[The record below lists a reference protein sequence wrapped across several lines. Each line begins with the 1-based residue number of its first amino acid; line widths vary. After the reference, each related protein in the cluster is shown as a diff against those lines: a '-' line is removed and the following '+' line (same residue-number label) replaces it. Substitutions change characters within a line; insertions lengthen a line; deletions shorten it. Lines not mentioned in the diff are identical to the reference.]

1 MLTDWLLAGSPKT
14 PEYAWAR
21 REGRKTRYQGQRLG
35 GTVVVHFLK
44 KNMWF
49 LETALALLEGDELS
63 GAEDLPQHDLHRAG
77 LDPGRLVVIP
87 ASPPTDLIDNTA
99 ATSDGV
105 APTSVSG
112 PA

>member
-1 MLTDWLLAGSPKT
+1 MSTLREGSPKT
-14 PEYAWAR
+14 PEYVWAR
-21 REGRKTRYQGQRLG
+21 REGRKTRYQGQRVG
-35 GTVVVHFLK
+35 GTVVVHFIK

-77 LDPGRLVVIP
+77 LDSGTRLVVVP
-87 ASPPTDLIDNTA
+87 ASPPTDLIDSAA
-99 ATSDGV
+99 ATSDTV
-105 APTSVSG
+105 APTSASG